1 MFGWTILPRAN
12 DTAMPHVWE
21 MLSRYG
27 QPENRASSTP
37 DPGGRPAGGL
47 VHVPASRSPVSRS
60 GRSVGLGLAV
70 LMARYKV
77 VERGLLPYLVLSQTV
92 PLIALAP
99 LVVSWGGRLHVGAF
113 EWPRWLSAA
122 VLGAFLAFFPVAVG
136 TLKGLTSTPPA
147 SLELMDSY
155 AASWRQTLFKLRFPA
170 ALPYIV
176 PALKLAATASVVG
189 VVVAEISTGL
199 AGGIG
204 RLIIEYARE
213 ATSDPAKVFTAVFGA
228 AALGLADGRDRRA
241 GRSGGDAE
249 PAARGDRVSDTADG
263 RAERRRG
270 PRPVQGVQ
278 RRTRRTRSR
287 PSSTSTSM
295 IAPGE
300 FVSLIGPS
308 GCGKSTQLRLI
319 ANLTEPTTGRGP
331 GQRQAGARRAAR
343 SGLRDGVP
351 AGGPVRVA
359 NASTKNVELPLELK
373 GWDRAR
379 RRQRALEMLELVKL
393 PEFAEHFPWQLS
405 GGMQQRV
412 AIARALAAHPP
423 LLLMD
428 EPFGALDE
436 MTREHMQTELLRICG
451 ETSTTVVFV
460 THSIP
465 EAVFLSTRVVVMSPR
480 PGRITDV
487 IDVELGPRA

>member
-1 MFGWTILPRAN
+1 LTRFRRVWTFALALILVAAVWELYKVTGPEDGGTVFGWTILPRSN

-21 MLSRYG
+21 MFSRYG
-27 QPENRASSTP
+27 QPENRASDTP
-37 DPGGRPAGGL
+37 ILMVVLQGAWFTFRIALAGLALGT
-47 VHVPASRSPVSRS
+47 A
-60 GRSVGLGLAV
+60 VGLGLAV

-228 AALGLADGRDRRA
+228 AALGLVLA
-241 GRSGGDAE
+241 GIVALVDLVGMRN
-249 PAARGDRVSDTADG
+249 R
-263 RAERRRG
+263 
-270 PRPVQGVQ
+270 PRE
-278 RRTRRTRSR
+278 
-287 PSSTSTSM
+287 
-295 IAPGE
+295 A
-300 FVSLIGPS
+300 
-308 GCGKSTQLRLI
+308 
-319 ANLTEPTTGRGP
+319 TE
-331 GQRQAGARRAAR
+331 
-343 SGLRDGVP
+343 
-351 AGGPVRVA
+351 
-359 NASTKNVELPLELK
+359 
-373 GWDRAR
+373 
-379 RRQRALEMLELVKL
+379 
-393 PEFAEHFPWQLS
+393 
-405 GGMQQRV
+405 
-412 AIARALAAHPP
+412 
-423 LLLMD
+423 
-428 EPFGALDE
+428 
-436 MTREHMQTELLRICG
+436 
-451 ETSTTVVFV
+451 
-460 THSIP
+460 
-465 EAVFLSTRVVVMSPR
+465 
-480 PGRITDV
+480 
-487 IDVELGPRA
+487 

>member
-1 MFGWTILPRAN
+1 LTRARRVWTFALALFLVGAVWELYKVIGPEDGGTVFGWTILPRAN

-21 MLSRYG
+21 MFSRYG
-27 QPENRASSTP
+27 QPENRASDTP
-37 DPGGRPAGGL
+37 ILVVVLRGAWFTFRIALAGLALGT
-47 VHVPASRSPVSRS
+47 A
-60 GRSVGLGLAV
+60 VGLGLAV

-228 AALGLADGRDRRA
+228 AALGLVM
-241 GRSGGDAE
+241 
-249 PAARGDRVSDTADG
+249 AAIVAVVDLVGMRNR
-263 RAERRRG
+263 
-270 PRPVQGVQ
+270 PRE
-278 RRTRRTRSR
+278 
-287 PSSTSTSM
+287 
-295 IAPGE
+295 A
-300 FVSLIGPS
+300 
-308 GCGKSTQLRLI
+308 
-319 ANLTEPTTGRGP
+319 TE
-331 GQRQAGARRAAR
+331 
-343 SGLRDGVP
+343 
-351 AGGPVRVA
+351 
-359 NASTKNVELPLELK
+359 
-373 GWDRAR
+373 
-379 RRQRALEMLELVKL
+379 
-393 PEFAEHFPWQLS
+393 
-405 GGMQQRV
+405 
-412 AIARALAAHPP
+412 
-423 LLLMD
+423 
-428 EPFGALDE
+428 
-436 MTREHMQTELLRICG
+436 
-451 ETSTTVVFV
+451 
-460 THSIP
+460 
-465 EAVFLSTRVVVMSPR
+465 
-480 PGRITDV
+480 
-487 IDVELGPRA
+487 